1 MPRFLEIAA
10 GALGLLVLAIAGAWG
25 YFFYTPS
32 IEPVPKLAGEL
43 IDGSLSVGG
52 LERHFRWYRPAK
64 PAASPPLVFVLHG
77 SMGDGRAARRSTYYE
92 FDRLADRHGF
102 LAVYPDGF
110 EQHWNDCRAKAS
122 YSANTKNIDDVGFF
136 GAMIDFFVAE
146 QHANP
151 DRVYATGISN
161 GGQLAYRLALEMPDR
176 IAAVAPVAAS
186 LPDDSNFDCKKSG
199 KPVAILILNG
209 TKDPM
214 NPYEGGEVALYGIWG
229 HRGTVLSTD
238 ATVDY
243 FAKLAGHHGPPRV
256 VQYPD
261 VNTHDHSRAELQIWS
276 DGPGPEVVL
285 LKVEGGGHTFPH
297 PFHRYPRFIG
307 ATNADLDAAAEIWRF
322 FTDKRR
328 NVSAVAQSPGTSG

>member
-10 GALGLLVLAIAGAWG
+10 GVLGLLVLAIAAAWG

-32 IEPVPKLAGEL
+32 VKPVNALGGTL
-43 IDGSLSVGG
+43 LDGSLSVDGV
-52 LERHFRWYRPAK
+52 ERHFRWYRPPH
-64 PAASPPLVFVLHG
+64 PAASPPLVFVLHA
-77 SMGDGRAARRSTYYE
+77 SMSDGDDARRSTYYE
-92 FDRLADRHGF
+92 FDRLAGRHDF

-110 EQHWNDCRAKAS
+110 ERHWNDCRAAAT
-122 YSANTKNIDDVGFF
+122 YSANTKNIDDVAFF
-136 GAMIDFFVAE
+136 GKMIDFFVAE

-186 LPDDSNFDCKKSG
+186 LPDDANLDCVKSG
-199 KPVAILILNG
+199 KPVAIMVVNG

-214 NPYEGGEVALYGIWG
+214 NPYEGGEAALYGIWG
-229 HRGTVLSTD
+229 SRGTVLSTD
-238 ATVDY
+238 ATIRY
-243 FAKLAGHHGPPRV
+243 FADLAGHHGPPRV

-261 VNTHDHSRAELQIWS
+261 INSYDRSRAELQIWN

-285 LKVEGGGHTFPH
+285 LKIDGGGHTFPH
-297 PFHRYPRFIG
+297 PFYRFPRIIG
-307 ATNADLDAAAEIWRF
+307 ATNADLDGAAEIWRF
-322 FTDKRR
+322 FSDKRR
-328 NVSAVAQSPGTSG
+328 GSSGGVARRAD

>member
-1 MPRFLEIAA
+1 MPRFLEIA
-10 GALGLLVLAIAGAWG
+10 GAVLGLLVLAIAAAWG
-25 YFFYTPS
+25 YWFYTPS
-32 IEPVPKLAGEL
+32 IEPVPALDGEL
-43 IDGSLSVGG
+43 LDGSLSVGG

-77 SMGDGRAARRSTYYE
+77 SMGDGRDARRMTYYE

-102 LAVYPDGF
+102 LAVYPDGY
-110 EQHWNDCRAKAS
+110 EQHWNDCRKAAT
-122 YSANTKNIDDVGFF
+122 YAANTKNIDDVGFF
-136 GAMIDFFVAE
+136 SKMIDFFVAE

-161 GGQLAYRLALEMPDR
+161 GGQLAYRLALELPDR

-186 LPDDSNFDCKKSG
+186 LPDDANFDCVKSG

-209 TKDPM
+209 TADPM
-214 NPYEGGEVALYGIWG
+214 NPYQGGEVALYGIWG
-229 HRGTVLSTD
+229 SRGTVMSTD
-238 ATVDY
+238 ATVEY
-243 FAKLAGHHGPPRV
+243 FAHLAGHHDPPHI

-261 VNTHDHSRAELQIWS
+261 VNTHDHSRAELRTWN

-285 LKVEGGGHTFPH
+285 LSVEGGGHTFPH
-297 PFHRYPRFIG
+297 PFHRFPRFIG

-322 FTDKRR
+322 FTDKRLNAS
-328 NVSAVAQSPGTSG
+328 NVARRSE

>member
-1 MPRFLEIAA
+1 MPRFLEIA
-10 GALGLLVLAIAGAWG
+10 GAVLGLLVLAIAAAWG
-25 YFFYTPS
+25 YWFYTPS
-32 IEPVPKLAGEL
+32 IEPVPALDGEL
-43 IDGSLSVGG
+43 LDGSLSVGG

-77 SMGDGRAARRSTYYE
+77 SMGDGRDARRMTYYE

-102 LAVYPDGF
+102 LAVYPDGY
-110 EQHWNDCRAKAS
+110 EQHWNDCRKAAT

-136 GAMIDFFVAE
+136 SKMIDFFVAE

-161 GGQLAYRLALEMPDR
+161 GGQLAYRLALELPDR

-186 LPDDSNFDCKKSG
+186 LPDDANFDCVKSG

-209 TKDPM
+209 TADPM
-214 NPYEGGEVALYGIWG
+214 NPYQGGEVALYGIWG
-229 HRGTVLSTD
+229 SRGTVMSTD
-238 ATVDY
+238 ATVEY
-243 FAKLAGHHGPPRV
+243 FAHLAGHHDPPHI

-261 VNTHDHSRAELQIWS
+261 VNTHDHSRAELRTWN

-285 LKVEGGGHTFPH
+285 LSVEGGGHTFPH
-297 PFHRYPRFIG
+297 PFHRFPRFIG

-322 FTDKRR
+322 FTDKRLDAS
-328 NVSAVAQSPGTSG
+328 NVARRSE

>member
-10 GALGLLVLAIAGAWG
+10 GVLGLLVLAVVAAWG
-25 YFFYTPS
+25 YWFYTPWVK
-32 IEPVPKLAGEL
+32 PVPALDGKLLE
-43 IDGSLSVGG
+43 GSLSVDG

-77 SMGDGRAARRSTYYE
+77 SMGDGREARRMTYYE

-102 LAVYPDGF
+102 LAVYPDGL
-110 EQHWNDCRAKAS
+110 ERHWNDCRRAAT
-122 YSANTKNIDDVGFF
+122 YTANTKNIDDVGFF
-136 GAMIDFFVAE
+136 GKMIDFFVAE

-161 GGQLAYRLALEMPDR
+161 GGQLAYRLALELPDR

-186 LPDDSNFDCKKSG
+186 LPDDANFDCERSG
-199 KPVAILILNG
+199 KPIAVLIMNG
-209 TKDPM
+209 TEDPM
-214 NPYEGGEVALYGIWG
+214 NPYEGGDAALYGIWAS
-229 HRGTVLSTD
+229 RGTVLSTD
-238 ATVDY
+238 ATVRY
-243 FAKLAGHHGPPRV
+243 FAELAGHRGPPRV

-261 VNTHDHSRAELQIWS
+261 VNTHDHSRAELQIWN

-285 LKVEGGGHTFPH
+285 LKIEGGGHTFPH
-297 PFHRYPRFIG
+297 PFHRFPRFIG
-307 ATNADLDAAAEIWRF
+307 VTNADLDAAAEIWRF

-328 NVSAVAQSPGTSG
+328 RP

>member
-10 GALGLLVLAIAGAWG
+10 GVLGVLVLAIAAAWG
-25 YFFYTPS
+25 YWFYTPWVK
-32 IEPVPKLAGEL
+32 PVPGLDGKLL
-43 IDGSLSVGG
+43 DGSLSVGG

-64 PAASPPLVFVLHG
+64 AAEAPPLVFVLHG
-77 SMGDGRAARRSTYYE
+77 SQGDGRAARRMTYYE

-110 EQHWNDCRAKAS
+110 EQHWNDCRRAGT
-122 YSANTKNIDDVGFF
+122 YTANTRNIDDVGFF
-136 GAMIDFFVAE
+136 GKMIDFFVAE

-161 GGQLAYRLALEMPDR
+161 GGQLAYRLALELPDR

-186 LPDDSNFDCKKSG
+186 LPDDANFDCEKSG
-199 KPVAILILNG
+199 KPVAVLVMNG

-214 NPYEGGEVALYGIWG
+214 NPYEGGEAALYGIWAS
-229 HRGTVLSTD
+229 RGTVLSTD
-238 ATVDY
+238 GTVRY
-243 FAKLAGHHGPPRV
+243 FAELAGHHGAPRV

-261 VNTHDHSRAELQIWS
+261 VNTHDHSRAELQIWNNGS
-276 DGPGPEVVL
+276 GPEVVL
-285 LKVEGGGHTFPH
+285 LKIEGGGHTFAH
-297 PFHRYPRFIG
+297 PFHRFPRFIG
-307 ATNADLDAAAEIWRF
+307 VTNADLDAAAEIWRF

-328 NVSAVAQSPGTSG
+328 RP

>member
-10 GALGLLVLAIAGAWG
+10 AALGLLVLAIAAAWG

-32 IEPVPKLAGEL
+32 IEPVPALDGEL
-43 IDGSLSVGG
+43 LDGSLSVGG

-64 PAASPPLVFVLHG
+64 PAASPPIVFVLHG

-110 EQHWNDCRAKAS
+110 EGYWNDCRAAAT

-161 GGQLAYRLALEMPDR
+161 GGQLAYRLALELPDR

-186 LPDDSNFDCKKSG
+186 LPDDSNFDCVKSG
-199 KPVAILILNG
+199 RPIAILVLNG
-209 TKDPM
+209 TKDPI
-214 NPYEGGEVALYGIWG
+214 NPYEGGKVALYGIWG
-229 HRGTVLSTD
+229 SRGTVLSTD
-238 ATVDY
+238 ATIAY
-243 FAKLAGHHGPPRV
+243 FAQLADHHGPPRV
-256 VQYPD
+256 VEYPD
-261 VNTHDHSRAELQIWS
+261 VATHDHSRAELQIWN

-297 PFHRYPRFIG
+297 PFHRFPRFIG

-328 NVSAVAQSPGTSG
+328 NVNGVARSP

>member
-10 GALGLLVLAIAGAWG
+10 AVLGLIVLAFAAAWG
-25 YFFYTPS
+25 YLFYTPS
-32 IEPVPKLAGEL
+32 IEPVPALDGEL
-43 IDGSLSVGG
+43 LEGSLSVDG

-77 SMGDGRAARRSTYYE
+77 SRSDGREARRGTYYE

-102 LAVYPDGF
+102 LAVYPDGY
-110 EQHWNDCRAKAS
+110 EQHWNDCRAAAD
-122 YSANTKNIDDVGFF
+122 YTANKKNIDDVGFF
-136 GAMIDFFVAE
+136 SAMIDFFVAE

-161 GGQLAYRLALEMPDR
+161 GGQLAYRLALELPDR
-176 IAAVAPVAAS
+176 VAAVAPVAAS
-186 LPDDSNFDCKKSG
+186 LPDDANLDCKKSG
-199 KPVAILILNG
+199 KPVAIMILNG

-214 NPYEGGEVALYGIWG
+214 NPYEGGEVALYGIFG
-229 HRGTVLSTD
+229 SRGTVLSTD
-238 ATVDY
+238 ATIAY
-243 FAKLAGHHGPPRV
+243 FAKLAGHHGPPHIV
-256 VQYPD
+256 EYPD
-261 VNTHDHSRAELQIWS
+261 VNTHDHSRAQLQTWS

-285 LKVEGGGHTFPH
+285 LRVEGGGHTFPH
-297 PFHRYPRFIG
+297 PFHRFPRFIG

-328 NVSAVAQSPGTSG
+328 GS